1 MRSWFWDRRTTA
13 GQLLTGVAD
22 LFLAI
27 LLAHLFSGLW
37 KKTLG
42 DTDSSGKTATSNSFQ
57 TDKADS
63 DRWVKLQRADWKEL
77 LMVEEGGQS
86 DQDVNN
92 TASTISPS
100 TSILRLPGNS
110 RDTTVSN

>member
-1 MRSWFWDRRTTA
+1 MRTMRSWFWDRRTTA

-63 DRWVKLQRADWKEL
+63 DRVDFDF
-77 LMVEEGGQS
+77 EGGLERI
-86 DQDVNN
+86 
-92 TASTISPS
+92 AH
-100 TSILRLPGNS
+100 G
-110 RDTTVSN
+110 